1 LIQIGPALV
10 FVPISVWLWTQGET
24 GMAIFVLVWG
34 LVVVNLVDNIVRP
47 WLVSKGAHIP
57 AILAFLGAL
66 GGLVQWGLV
75 GVFLGPVVVAVCYEM
90 ILKWIEP
97 DTLPR

>member
-1 LIQIGPALV
+1 
-10 FVPISVWLWTQGET
+10 
-24 GMAIFVLVWG
+24 MAIFVLVWG

-66 GGLVQWGLV
+66 GGLVEWGWWASSSDLSSWRC
-75 GVFLGPVVVAVCYEM
+75 A
-90 ILKWIEP
+90 
-97 DTLPR
+97 TS